1 MDVLFF
7 RPQPL
12 SCSQSLYYSRLQSSL
27 PISSLMKRVLNVMR
41 SPKLAHIFVDSVWTP
56 RPIVGN
62 LNFSNGK
69 RLGSRHCFTSPLQTP
84 SPKSRFSRLFSEMFR
99 RRSCA
104 DHTNYFI
111 QRYRGKFMFN
121 GEPLEHTLMLKGTT
135 GKYR

>member
-1 MDVLFF
+1 MKIMDVLFF

-99 RRSCA
+99 RRYLALITLTTLSSVTVASSCSMA
-104 DHTNYFI
+104 NLWST
-111 QRYRGKFMFN
+111 
-121 GEPLEHTLMLKGTT
+121 P
-135 GKYR
+135 